1 MLDSFRFHHIGVAV
15 KSIEKTSAVYIKGG
29 YVKSSVTFDPIQ
41 NVNIC
46 WLSKEGMPLIEL
58 LEPVDNSSPIC
69 KTLEKNG
76 VTPYHTCYVVS
87 DIESAVQKLRKMKY
101 VIVSKA
107 EKAVAIQNSRVCFLF
122 HKDAGLIE
130 LVEAPAVIT
139 E

>member
-1 MLDSFRFHHIGVAV
+1 MLDSFRFHHIGIAV
-15 KSIEKTSAVYIKGG
+15 KSIEKTSAVYMEGG
-29 YVKSSVTFDPIQ
+29 YAKSGVTFDPIQ

-58 LEPVDNSSPIC
+58 LEPVDDSSPVC

-76 VTPYHTCYVVS
+76 VTPYHTCYVVD
-87 DIESAVQKLRKMKY
+87 DIDAAVLKLRKIKY
-101 VIVSKA
+101 VIFSKA

-122 HKDAGLIE
+122 HRDVGLIE
-130 LVEAPAVIT
+130 LVESPAVIT

>member
-1 MLDSFRFHHIGVAV
+1 M
-15 KSIEKTSAVYIKGG
+15 EGG
-29 YVKSSVTFDPIQ
+29 YAKSSVTFDPVQ

-69 KTLEKNG
+69 RTLEKNG
-76 VTPYHTCYVVS
+76 VTPYHICYIVS
-87 DIESAVQKLRKMKY
+87 DIDSAVSDLREMKY

-122 HKDAGLIE
+122 HRDAGLIE
-130 LVEAPAVIT
+130 LVEAPAAIT